1 MSKEAAPVA
10 RRSFL
15 AKVGIG
21 MSAWT
26 ASFGAAQARAQ
37 TASTA
42 DASEKAWRPTRHA
55 QDDWFDRLPG
65 QHRFVVDTTSYEGFG
80 EALRYVS
87 NFYAA
92 NQSGYG
98 LGNSDLA
105 VVIIARH
112 MSTVCAFNDA
122 MWSKYSEA
130 LAARAKAQDPST
142 KQAPKVNLY
151 NAAALVGQL
160 PSGGVTLDSL
170 LKRGV
175 HLAVCEMAT
184 RFLATGVAKA
194 SGGTVDAAYA
204 ELTANLVG
212 NAHMVAA
219 GIVAVNRAQ
228 ERGYTFASLGA

>member
-1 MSKEAAPVA
+1 MSKEVTPAA

-15 AKVGIG
+15 TKVGLG

-26 ASFGAAQARAQ
+26 ALFGSAQATAQ
-37 TASTA
+37 TANTSG
-42 DASEKAWRPTRHA
+42 KGWQPVRHA
-55 QDDWFDRLPG
+55 QDDWYDQLPG
-65 QHRFVVDTTSYEGFG
+65 QHRFVIDTTSYEGFG
-80 EALRYVS
+80 EALRYVN
-87 NFYAA
+87 NFYLA
-92 NQSGYG
+92 NESGYG
-98 LGNSDLA
+98 LGNADLA

-122 MWSKYSEA
+122 MWGKYGDA
-130 LAARAKAQDPST
+130 LAARAKVQDPAT

-151 NAAALVGQL
+151 NAAGQL
-160 PSGGVTLDSL
+160 SSGSVTLDSL

-175 HLAVCEMAT
+175 HVAVCQMAT

-204 ELTANLVG
+204 ELTSNLVG
-212 NAHMVAA
+212 NSHMVSA